1 MFQSVEASI
10 AQHLREV
17 YASFVGAGA
26 LAFGNTYAIRN
37 AYLAPPR
44 GPMTL
49 AQLRGD
55 ATAPPRWL
63 LEARSSMLHV
73 SVGEDHD

>member
-63 LEARSSMLHV
+63 LEARSMLHV